1 MSCQKDKT
9 IWNGKNGV
17 FMIAEIGGNHEGNF
31 EYAKR
36 LTNMAIESG
45 VDAVKFQIYSAK
57 SLVNPKENLDRFN
70 HFKKFELP
78 RGQHIELARIC
89 ARNNVRYIA
98 SVWDVSTLD
107 WIDKYIGVYKIG
119 SGDMT
124 AYPIIEE
131 IIKKN
136 KPTILATGMSTLRE
150 VRDSV
155 DFIASVNPRLMS
167 EEKLALL
174 QCTSAYPTP
183 DSDANLRALVSL
195 KRSLKLTTGYSDHT
209 IGSLALEMAVALGA
223 EILEFH
229 FTDSRKG
236 KVFRDHKISLTPKE
250 VVLLRKRILRISNLL
265 GDGKKN
271 VMPSEE
277 YHRGTFRRALYPSAD
292 LRKGKKISG
301 KDLVCLRP
309 NHGIDARDY
318 KVVVGKKI
326 IKKVCKNQKLSKNDF
341 I

>member
-1 MSCQKDKT
+1 MSCQNAKT
-9 IWNGKNGV
+9 IWTGKNGI
-17 FMIAEIGGNHEGNF
+17 FLIAEIGGNHEGDF

-45 VDAVKFQIYSAK
+45 VDAVKFQIYSAQ
-57 SLVNPKENLDRFN
+57 SLVNPKESLDRFN
-70 HFKKFELP
+70 HFKKFELS

-89 ARNNVRYIA
+89 ARNNVYYIA
-98 SVWDVSTLD
+98 SVWDISTLD
-107 WIDKYIGVYKIG
+107 WIDKHIGIYKIG

-124 AYPIIEE
+124 AYPVIKE

-150 VRDSV
+150 VRGSV

-167 EEKLALL
+167 EKKLALL

-183 DSDANLRALVSL
+183 DTDANLRVLVSL
-195 KRSLKLTTGYSDHT
+195 KRRLKLTIGYSDHT
-209 IGSLALEMAVALGA
+209 IGSLALETAVALGA

-250 VVLLRKRILRISNLL
+250 VVLLRRNISRISSFL
-265 GDGKKN
+265 GDGKKT
-271 VMPSEE
+271 VMPSEV
-277 YHRGTFRRALYPSAD
+277 YHRKTFRRALYPSND
-292 LRKGKKISG
+292 LRKGKKVSG

-318 KVVVGKKI
+318 KEVVGKKV
-326 IKKVCKNQKLSKNDF
+326 IKKVCKNQELSKNDF